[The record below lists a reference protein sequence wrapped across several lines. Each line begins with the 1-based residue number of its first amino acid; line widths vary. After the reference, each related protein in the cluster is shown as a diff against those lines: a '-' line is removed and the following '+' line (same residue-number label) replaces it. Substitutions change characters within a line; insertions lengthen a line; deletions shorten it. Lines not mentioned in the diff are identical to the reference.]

1 MTARDAPTAGL
12 GLHTGLGVKR
22 DERDGHRQW
31 AGVGSNP
38 DVWLLGQATV
48 EGDPGGQ
55 AWASISICR
64 TFQQS
69 LCSNGLTEKQWP
81 WRLGTTLERLQPLC
95 AQYGRL
101 WPRPQG
107 S

>member
-55 AWASISICR
+55 GFNFNLQNVS
-64 TFQQS
+64 
-69 LCSNGLTEKQWP
+69 TEFV
-81 WRLGTTLERLQPLC
+81 LERLD
-95 AQYGRL
+95 
-101 WPRPQG
+101 
-107 S
+107 